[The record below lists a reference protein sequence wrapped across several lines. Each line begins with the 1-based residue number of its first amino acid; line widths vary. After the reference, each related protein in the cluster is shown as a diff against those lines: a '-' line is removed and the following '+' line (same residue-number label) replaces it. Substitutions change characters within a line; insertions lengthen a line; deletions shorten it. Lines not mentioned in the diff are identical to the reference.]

1 MQKHLWEFFLKYGCD
16 IFKKS
21 VLGKSCTQEFQ
32 SILGNEGIIS
42 SDILIIDS
50 PGIFDSEKTNEEII
64 KKLIIQLKQN
74 FAEGLNCIL
83 MFFNGSAPRFD

>member
-1 MQKHLWEFFLKYGCD
+1 M
-16 IFKKS
+16 I
-21 VLGKSCTQEFQ
+21 
-32 SILGNEGIIS
+32 GNKGTIS

-64 KKLIIQLKQN
+64 QKLIINLKQN

-83 MFFNGSAPRFD
+83 MLFNGSDPRFDNM